1 MSQILLR
8 RLSAHSHGLR
18 GHGCRRLSSAV
29 YGGGERPRAP
39 APPPHDEESRAVRV
53 SVWWDFENCHIPNG
67 VNVCRVAPRVSA
79 ALRAAGIRG
88 PLSITAFG
96 DVLQLARSSQE
107 ALAATGISISHIPRS
122 GKNSSDR
129 SFMADLVY
137 WIAQNPPPVHFFLI
151 SGDRDFANLLHRLR
165 MSNYNVLLACPS
177 TATSVLCSAA
187 TVMWPWDALV
197 KGEDFSPKQFN
208 DPPDGLH
215 GSWYGHY
222 KGALDD
228 PFLEKE
234 SKEPIML
241 PSDSEH
247 CSVPSDS
254 KHCSVPSDSTD
265 CSVPKY
271 VIDAI
276 LDALRPYPKGINLSI
291 LRSILQKNNI
301 HLGTDFFGHKRFSC
315 LLQSM
320 PDIVELKGPFSGKN
334 ERRATLVNKR
344 LLKPGDVSSKTLSSA
359 QCNVRENNL
368 TQTAQDDKRPSLMS
382 TPEVNSK
389 PLSSSQ
395 SSSAQCNVREN
406 NLTQTAQNDKY
417 PSLMSAPE
425 VNSKPLSSSQ
435 SIVRSR
441 SFTENASENPPTFSV
456 SSSPLVVLPEGQKKY
471 KTADVS
477 AETESPAKHTEV
489 DERIT
494 PGTPSSSVAENTA
507 NKYGL
512 LKRIWI
518 LWNGPENAKS
528 EVSPNCESTSAEMVD
543 LQIPLQEHNADHCIK
558 PSRRIDKTSS
568 KNDHS
573 DGTSSTASV
582 SANLSIS
589 SDDDSSEKIK
599 RDSSILENPEPC
611 SKPASVSTGKGGE
624 NDSSEM
630 NKSLFSWASR
640 WWTFGKSGA
649 DSSTTNRNVADK
661 PTDSFEEFESSN
673 ASTCG
678 REQQVV
684 NEIFAKAHLW
694 DVLEQQLS
702 KPLGSELVLKA
713 KTRDE
718 LAHGLQKLGCWPLK
732 GLSEKDL
739 HHLVYLLI
747 SEKKWI
753 EETPSRLFPFRLTLP
768 HKRTCVPSNSS
779 KSIALSSIFVRGKP
793 QKVKYVDNN
802 SKKSN
807 PLTREEILSDCHKL
821 LKELLLQ
828 HKYGFN
834 ISIFKLRFT
843 QKHGYELDHQK
854 LGYSDLAS
862 LLQIMPGARIKFPR
876 VLPAEDENGQAG
888 SKGSGSSGNQDNGD
902 DLIWEELGPVSATT
916 ETAAAEVDKEMC
928 YRPPT
933 PSDDEFSDNDSQA
946 DQHPKRNAE
955 QSSLLQIIDSW
966 NSSKDDVSSNKSQ
979 DIDGLVDCSKGNPG
993 YLDNLGAGNV
1003 QRSTRLSQKQY
1014 SFVSD
1019 SEEDKGKDKLVES
1032 VLGSLQKARGSKLH
1046 N

>member
-8 RLSAHSHGLR
+8 RLSAHSHGVR

-29 YGGGERPRAP
+29 YGGGERRRAS
-39 APPPHDEESRAVRV
+39 AGPPPHDEESRVVRV
-53 SVWWDFENCHIPNG
+53 SVWWDFENCHLPTG

-107 ALAATGISISHIPRS
+107 ALASTGISISHIPRS

-177 TATSVLCSAA
+177 SATGVLCSAA
-187 TVMWPWDALV
+187 TVMWPWEALV
-197 KGEDFSPKQFN
+197 KGEDFSPKRFN
-208 DPPDGLH
+208 HPPDGLH

-234 SKEPIML
+234 SKEPIMV

-254 KHCSVPSDSTD
+254 KHCSVPSDSNH
-265 CSVPKY
+265 CSVPQY
-271 VIDAI
+271 VTDGI
-276 LDALRPYPKGINLSI
+276 LESLRPYPEGVQLSVLREI
-291 LRSILQKNNI
+291 LRKNNI

-320 PDIVELKGPFSGKN
+320 PDIVEVVGPSSGQSQP
-334 ERRATLVNKR
+334 RATLVSKR
-344 LLKPGDVSSKTLSSA
+344 LLKPGDESSKTRSSA
-359 QCNVRENNL
+359 QRNVRENNL
-368 TQTAQDDKRPSLMS
+368 TQTTQNDKRPFLMS

-389 PLSSSQ
+389 PLTSSQ
-395 SSSAQCNVREN
+395 SSPAQCNVREN
-406 NLTQTAQNDKY
+406 KLTQTAQNDTY
-417 PSLMSAPE
+417 PSLMSAPD

-435 SIVRSR
+435 SIDRSR
-441 SFTENASENPPTFSV
+441 SFKENVSENPPTFSV
-456 SSSPLVVLPEGQKKY
+456 SSSPLFVLPEGQKKY
-471 KTADVS
+471 QTADVR
-477 AETESPAKHTEV
+477 AETESPAKHTE
-489 DERIT
+489 ERT
-494 PGTPSSSVAENTA
+494 TLGTPSSLGAENAA
-507 NKYGL
+507 NKDGL

-528 EVSPNCESTSAEMVD
+528 EVSQNCESTSAEVVD

-558 PSRRIDKTSS
+558 PSRRIHKTSS

-573 DGTSSTASV
+573 DGTNCTASV
-582 SANLSIS
+582 NANLSIS

-611 SKPASVSTGKGGE
+611 GRPASVSTGKGRE
-624 NDSSEM
+624 KDSSEM
-630 NKSLFSWASR
+630 NRSFFSWASR
-640 WWTFGKSGA
+640 WWTFGKSGP
-649 DSSTTNRNVADK
+649 DSSTTNRNVVDE
-661 PTDSFEEFESSN
+661 PTDSFQEFESSN

-684 NEIFAKAHLW
+684 NEILAKAHLW

-702 KPLGSELVLKA
+702 KPFASELVLKA

-753 EETPSRLFPFRLTLP
+753 EETPSRRFPFRLTLP

-779 KSIALSSIFVRGKP
+779 KSTALSSMFVSGKP
-793 QKVKYVDNN
+793 RKVEYVDNN

-807 PLTREEILSDCHKL
+807 PFTREEILSDCHKL
-821 LKELLLQ
+821 LKELLSQ

-876 VLPAEDENGQAG
+876 VLPAENGNGQAG
-888 SKGSGSSGNQDNGD
+888 SKGSGSSGNQNNGD
-902 DLIWEELGPVSATT
+902 DLIWEELGPVSGTT
-916 ETAAAEVDKEMC
+916 ETAAVEVDKEMC
-928 YRPPT
+928 YRPPS

-946 DQHPKRNAE
+946 DQHPRSAE

-966 NSSKDDVSSNKSQ
+966 NSSKDDISSKKSQ
-979 DIDGLVDCSKGNPG
+979 DIDGLVDCSKSNPG
-993 YLDNLGAGNV
+993 YLDNLGSGNV
-1003 QRSTRLSQKQY
+1003 QRSTTQKQY
-1014 SFVSD
+1014 CFVSD
-1019 SEEDKGKDKLVES
+1019 SEEDKEKDKLVES
-1032 VLGSLQKARGSKLH
+1032 VLGSLQKARGSKLQ

>member
-8 RLSAHSHGLR
+8 RLSAHSHGVR

-29 YGGGERPRAP
+29 YGGGERRRFP

-53 SVWWDFENCHIPNG
+53 SVWWDFENCHIPSG

-177 TATSVLCSAA
+177 TATGVLCSAA

-197 KGEDFSPKQFN
+197 KGEDFTPKRFN
-208 DPPDGLH
+208 HPPDGLH

-222 KGALDD
+222 KGTLDD

-234 SKEPIML
+234 SKEPITV

-254 KHCSVPSDSTD
+254 KHCT
-265 CSVPKY
+265 VPKY
-271 VIDAI
+271 VTDAV
-276 LDALRPYPKGINLSI
+276 LEALRPYPKGISLSFLREI
-291 LRSILQKNNI
+291 LRKNKI

-320 PDIVELKGPFSGKN
+320 PDIVELIDPSSGKN
-334 ERRATLVNKR
+334 EPRATLVNKR
-344 LLKPGDVSSKTLSSA
+344 LLKLGDESSKTLSSA
-359 QCNVRENNL
+359 QCNVMENNL
-368 TQTAQDDKRPSLMS
+368 AQTAQNDKSPSLMS
-382 TPEVNSK
+382 NPEANSK
-389 PLSSSQ
+389 PSSQ
-395 SSSAQCNVREN
+395 SSSAKCNAREN
-406 NLTQTAQNDKY
+406 NLAQTAQNDKY

-425 VNSKPLSSSQ
+425 ANSKPLSSSQ
-435 SIVRSR
+435 SIDRSR
-441 SFTENASENPPTFSV
+441 SFTENVSENPPTFSL
-456 SSSPLVVLPEGQKKY
+456 SSSPLAVLSEGQKKY
-471 KTADVS
+471 QMADVS

-489 DERIT
+489 DERTT
-494 PGTPSSSVAENTA
+494 PGTPSSSGAENTA
-507 NKYGL
+507 NKDGL

-528 EVSPNCESTSAEMVD
+528 EVSQNCESTPAEVVD
-543 LQIPLQEHNADHCIK
+543 LQITLQEHNTDHCIK
-558 PSRRIDKTSS
+558 PSRRIHKTSS

-573 DGTSSTASV
+573 DGTNSTASV

-611 SKPASVSTGKGGE
+611 RLASVSTGKGGE
-624 NDSSEM
+624 KDSSEI
-630 NKSLFSWASR
+630 NKSFFSWASR

-649 DSSTTNRNVADK
+649 DNSTTNRNVADE
-661 PTDSFEEFESSN
+661 PTDSIEEFESSN
-673 ASTCG
+673 ASTRG

-684 NEIFAKAHLW
+684 NEIFAKPHLW

-718 LAHGLQKLGCWPLK
+718 LAHGLQKLGCWPLT
-732 GLSEKDL
+732 GLSEEDL
-739 HHLVYLLI
+739 HHLAYLLI

-779 KSIALSSIFVRGKP
+779 KSTALSSIFVSGK
-793 QKVKYVDNN
+793 KVKYVDN
-802 SKKSN
+802 SQKSN

-821 LKELLLQ
+821 LKELLSQ

-843 QKHGYELDHQK
+843 RKYGYELDHQK
-854 LGYSDLAS
+854 LGYSELAS

-876 VLPAEDENGQAG
+876 VLPAENGNGQAG
-888 SKGSGSSGNQDNGD
+888 SKGSGSSGNQNSGD

-946 DQHPKRNAE
+946 DQHPRRNAE

-966 NSSKDDVSSNKSQ
+966 NSSKDDVSSQKSQ
-979 DIDGLVDCSKGNPG
+979 DIDGLVDCSKSNLG

-1019 SEEDKGKDKLVES
+1019 SEEGKEKDKLVES